1 MQFTDIKIILFI
13 CLIFIIIDVP
23 VLIYVNKDTYLVN
36 FRNINNGEIDFT
48 RLKIISALICYLI
61 MAFGLYYFSVKE
73 KNILNALILGFV
85 INGIYNTTNYATINK
100 YSLNV
105 AIIDTLWGPT
115 LFTTVAYL
123 VINLIDLYKIKK

>member
-1 MQFTDIKIILFI
+1 MQFTDIKIILII
-13 CLIFIIIDVP
+13 CVILIIIDIP

-115 LFTTVAYL
+115 LFTTVAYI
-123 VINLIDLYKIKK
+123 VINLLNQKKLN

>member
-1 MQFTDIKIILFI
+1 MQINDLKI
-13 CLIFIIIDVP
+13 IFIICVILIMIDIP

-36 FRNINNGEIDFT
+36 FRNINNGEEINFT
-48 RLKIISALICYLI
+48 KLKIISALLCYLI

-105 AIIDTLWGPT
+105 AIIDTIWGPT

-123 VINLIDLYKIKK
+123 VINLLDLYKIK

>member
-1 MQFTDIKIILFI
+1 MQFTDIKIILII
-13 CLIFIIIDVP
+13 CVILIIIDIP

-48 RLKIISALICYLI
+48 RLKILSALICYLI
-61 MAFGLYYFSVKE
+61 MAFGLYYFSVRE

-115 LFTTVAYL
+115 LFTTVAYI
-123 VINLIDLYKIKK
+123 VINLLNQKKLN

>member
-1 MQFTDIKIILFI
+1 MQFTDIKIIFFI

-123 VINLIDLYKIKK
+123 VINLLDLYKIKK

>member
-1 MQFTDIKIILFI
+1 MQFTDIKIIFFI
-13 CLIFIIIDVP
+13 CLILIMIDIP

-73 KNILNALILGFV
+73 KSILNALILGFV

-123 VINLIDLYKIKK
+123 VINLLDLYKIKK

>member
-1 MQFTDIKIILFI
+1 MQFTDIKIILII
-13 CLIFIIIDVP
+13 CVILIIIDIP

-61 MAFGLYYFSVKE
+61 MAFGLYYFSVRE

-115 LFTTVAYL
+115 LFTTVAYI
-123 VINLIDLYKIKK
+123 VINLLNQKKLN

>member
-1 MQFTDIKIILFI
+1 MQFTDIKIIFLI

-23 VLIYVNKDTYLVN
+23 VLMYVNKDTYLVN

-48 RLKIISALICYLI
+48 RLKIISVLICYLI

-100 YSLNV
+100 YSLK
-105 AIIDTLWGPT
+105 
-115 LFTTVAYL
+115 Y
-123 VINLIDLYKIKK
+123 

>member
-1 MQFTDIKIILFI
+1 MQFNDIKIILFI
-13 CLIFIIIDVP
+13 CLIIIIIDVP

-48 RLKIISALICYLI
+48 RLKIISTLICYLI

-123 VINLIDLYKIKK
+123 VINLLDLYKIKK

>member
-73 KNILNALILGFV
+73 KSILNALILGFV

-123 VINLIDLYKIKK
+123 VINLLDLYKIKK

>member
-1 MQFTDIKIILFI
+1 MQFTDIKIIFLI

-23 VLIYVNKDTYLVN
+23 VLMYVNKDTYLVN

-48 RLKIISALICYLI
+48 RLKIIYVLICYLI

-73 KNILNALILGFV
+73 KNILNALILGF
-85 INGIYNTTNYATINK
+85 IIYGIYNTTNYATINK

-115 LFTTVAYL
+115 LFTIVSYL
-123 VINLIDLYKIKK
+123 AINLIDLYKIKK